1 MHESASHVNYGMQE
15 CLHESCAVADPGF
28 GKGGDNIYKIV
39 YIGGC

>member
-1 MHESASHVNYGMQE
+1 MIQAYAKVCMYVCNCMYVCMSV
-15 CLHESCAVADPGF
+15 VDPGF